1 MAIEVHRHPLL
12 DKGAVRGRRRSRPA
26 LPSTPGQIAGI
37 LLVNIAPALWV
48 TGVLGIVSA
57 PLIIHSAGQAA
68 VRRADARAHS
78 LDRLSVDT
86 QVEGTFANDINEAT
100 LNSTTLDAWAVELGM
115 ERAGPAQD
123 IGR

>member
-12 DKGAVRGRRRSRPA
+12 DKGAGPGRRRSRTA
-26 LPSTPGQIAGI
+26 LPSTPGQIAGS
-37 LLVNIAPALWV
+37 LLVYIAPALWV
-48 TGVLGIVSA
+48 TGALGIVSA
-57 PLIIHSAGQAA
+57 PLIVHSAGQAA

-78 LDRLSVDT
+78 LDRLSLDT
-86 QVEGTFANDINEAT
+86 QVARTDANDINMAT